1 MKKHT
6 DTFTK
11 PKKSQARPVKSVA
24 HPEKLAQ
31 PEVGIPLSALITALN
46 EKNRVSKSFL
56 KKIDK
61 VIEEQSK
68 FFDTVVL
75 TSLLLKVYR
84 GNPTEFR
91 CLVGDDVATHYHWD
105 DSRVNPNYVWEFI
118 DEISCAVVYSEK
130 KFKMFHTGLFCGIC
144 FAKRGEKPSTL
155 EEIMKAY
162 EPYSKGEW
170 SI

>member
-1 MKKHT
+1 M
-6 DTFTK
+6 
-11 PKKSQARPVKSVA
+11 
-24 HPEKLAQ
+24 L
-31 PEVGIPLSALITALN
+31 TAWN

-56 KKIDK
+56 KKIDN
-61 VIEEQSK
+61 ILEEQAK

-84 GNPTEFR
+84 GNPSEFR
-91 CLVGDDVATHYHWD
+91 CLIGDDVATRYNWEECKD
-105 DSRVNPNYVWEFI
+105 NPDFVWEFI
-118 DEISCAVVYSEK
+118 DEISCFIVHGEA
-130 KFKMFHTGLFCGIC
+130 KFKMRHTGLFCGLC

-170 SI
+170 AI

>member
-6 DTFTK
+6 VTSKKQTK
-11 PKKSQARPVKSVA
+11 NLPKRVKSAVR
-24 HPEKLAQ
+24 PESSDQ
-31 PEVGIPLSALITALN
+31 PEGGIALSAMLTAWN

-61 VIEEQSK
+61 VIEKQAK

-84 GNPTEFR
+84 GNPSEFR
-91 CLVGDDVATHYHWD
+91 CLIGDDVAARYNWEECKE
-105 DSRVNPNYVWEFI
+105 NPDYVWEFI

-130 KFKMFHTGLFCGIC
+130 KFKMRHTGLFCGLC